1 MNLLLAITLSILSA
15 QCFAITVVHN
25 KPTSANDDF
34 NISLLSLVLHKAD
47 PTVTLEAAAE
57 SFTDGRAQA
66 ELDANH
72 LSVIWGVT
80 SVDMEQRF
88 LPVRYCVFKGLL
100 GYRIFIINK
109 NEQYK
114 FDKIKTLDDLKQLKA
129 GQGATWADS
138 KILKASGL
146 PLVTTTKYVNLFPM
160 LDGGRFD
167 YFPRGIFEP
176 WSELSTWNKYNFA
189 VEKSIMVHYP
199 SAFYFFVN
207 KSNEKLAELIAKG
220 FELSLADHSYDDFF
234 YASPTIAN
242 AIALSNFAD
251 RTVINIENPDM
262 PSATP
267 LQRKEL
273 WFDLEK
279 ARSLLT
285 KNGTH

>member
-1 MNLLLAITLSILSA
+1 MNIFFSLVLSA
-15 QCFAITVVHN
+15 LSVHCCALTVIHN
-25 KPTSANDDF
+25 KPTSTNDDF

-47 PTVTLEAAAE
+47 PNVKLEAATE

-80 SVDMEQRF
+80 SFDMEQRF

-114 FDKIKTLDDLKQLKA
+114 FDNIKTVEDLKQLKA
-129 GQGATWADS
+129 GQGITWADS
-138 KILKASGL
+138 KILKTSGL

-189 VEKSIMVHYP
+189 VEKNIMIHYP

-207 KSNEKLAELIAKG
+207 KNNTELATLIAKG
-220 FELSLADHSYDDFF
+220 FELSIADNSYDEFF
-234 YASPTIAN
+234 YSSPTIAK
-242 AIALSNFAD
+242 AIMLSNFAD
-251 RTVINIENPDM
+251 RRVINIENPDM
-262 PSATP
+262 PLATP
-267 LQRKEL
+267 LARKEL

-279 ARSLLT
+279 AKVLLT

>member
-1 MNLLLAITLSILSA
+1 VNFFFAIALTYLSA
-15 QCFAITVVHN
+15 QCFAITVIHN
-25 KPTSANDDF
+25 KPTSANDEF
-34 NISLLSLVLHKAD
+34 NISLLSLVLRKAD
-47 PTVTLEAAAE
+47 PSVKLEPAAE
-57 SFTDGRAQA
+57 SYADGRAQA

-109 NEQYK
+109 NDQYK
-114 FDKIKTLDDLKQLKA
+114 FDQIKTLDDLKQFKA
-129 GQGATWADS
+129 GQGVTWADA
-138 KILKASGL
+138 KILKSSGL
-146 PLVTTTKYVNLFPM
+146 PLVTTTKYANLFPM

-189 VEKSIMVHYP
+189 VEKNIMIHYP

-207 KSNEKLAELIAKG
+207 KNNVKLAELIARG
-220 FELSLADHSYDDFF
+220 FELSLADNSYDEFF
-234 YASPTIAN
+234 YSSPTIAN

-251 RTVINIENPDM
+251 RKVISIENPDM
-262 PSATP
+262 PLATP
-267 LQRKEL
+267 FDRKEL
-273 WFDLEK
+273 WFDPEK
-279 ARSLLT
+279 AKSLLT